1 MTGKPS
7 RGRGNKDE
15 GQLSVWGPNSE
26 VDSPV
31 PAEVVRTPA
40 RPPRQL
46 ARINPAMAEW
56 ARRTANV
63 SVDKAAKRAGV
74 KPEVLLAWET
84 GAAQPT
90 IRQLREIAKLYHRP
104 LAAFYLPALPRTF
117 TVAKDYRR
125 LPGQPPIEFSTA
137 LLLALRVAD
146 YRRDVALE
154 LEPETPPAT
163 VVGSGRGIGDP
174 DVLAARARV
183 LLGVSLDDQKDWHD
197 HYAALNG
204 WKNAVEG
211 LGVLV
216 FHFSGVESAEVRGF
230 SISEPVLPVI
240 ALNGGE
246 SPNARIFTLIHE
258 LGHLLLGEGGSCDL
272 AEFSRP
278 SDPALDA
285 EVLANAFAGA
295 LLVPSDA
302 LLADPLVARAYATS
316 TWSDAD
322 LARLARTFR
331 VSAEV
336 ILRRLLALD
345 RTNLGFYRRW
355 RAALPTEPT
364 AKATGRPG
372 VAVMTVRDV
381 GKPFARLVIDA
392 YHANTL
398 TGGDLSELLGVK
410 LKHLPAIEVRLAG
423 PDMLTGGEQ

>member
-1 MTGKPS
+1 MTDKPS
-7 RGRGNKDE
+7 RGRGRKDE
-15 GQLSVWGPNSE
+15 GQLSVWGPDTE
-26 VDSPV
+26 VNRPV
-31 PAEVVRTPA
+31 PAAQAQRSS

-46 ARINPAMAEW
+46 ARVNPAMADW
-56 ARRTANV
+56 ARRTAGV
-63 SVDKAAKRAGV
+63 SVDRAAKRAGV

-90 IRQLREIAKLYHRP
+90 IRQLREIARLYHRP
-104 LAAFYLPALPRTF
+104 LAAFYLPAPPRTF

-125 LPGQPPIEFSTA
+125 LPGQPPIDYSPA

-146 YRRDVALE
+146 YRRDVVLE
-154 LEPETPPAT
+154 LEPETPPAAF
-163 VVGSGRGIGDP
+163 VGSGRGVADSNA
-174 DVLAARARV
+174 LAESARA
-183 LLGVSLDDQKDWHD
+183 LLGVSLQEQQGWRDE
-197 HYAALNG
+197 YAALNG
-204 WKNAVEG
+204 WKNAVER

-216 FHFSGVESAEVRGF
+216 FHFSGVETEEARGF
-230 SISEPVLPVI
+230 SISDPVLPVI
-240 ALNGGE
+240 GLNGGE

-285 EVLANAFAGA
+285 EVLCNAFAGA
-295 LLVPSDA
+295 LLVPTDA
-302 LLADPLVARAYATS
+302 LLTDPLVARASAVS
-316 TWSDAD
+316 TWTDAD

-331 VSAEV
+331 VSTEV
-336 ILRRLLALD
+336 VLRRLLTLD
-345 RTNLGFYRRW
+345 RTSLGFYRSW
-355 RAALPTEPT
+355 RAALPTEAAPKT
-364 AKATGRPG
+364 SGRPG

-381 GKPFARLVIDA
+381 GKPFARLVVDA

-410 LKHLPAIEVRLAG
+410 LKHLPAIEMRLAG